1 LHRLNLSYTIRI
13 SHPRWRGDGQKDFS
27 LCEDFMQNNRCLIQ
41 AVRIAVFGF
50 FGVVC
55 GAGRFA
61 WAEETLAAP
70 DVSTAAP
77 VAETAQEVP
86 AMSQE
91 TPAMSQ
97 EGPTFV
103 GADTC
108 VSCHE
113 AQGAAFQNGLHNRTF
128 TSKKNIPFEKSCET
142 CHGPGSLH
150 VASGGDPSAPGFAT
164 LRSFRPKNARAD
176 TQACLACHQDS
187 ERSHWSS
194 GPHQRAGVTCFSCHS
209 VHSVKGEHGQ
219 LVKGTQRETC
229 YQCHGDVKGQM
240 RRSAHM
246 PVEEDKMTCSS
257 CHDPHGT
264 ATPKALKSQNVNQL
278 CYQCH
283 QDKRGP
289 HLWEHLPVRENCL
302 NCHS

>member
-1 LHRLNLSYTIRI
+1 
-13 SHPRWRGDGQKDFS
+13 
-27 LCEDFMQNNRCLIQ
+27 MQNNRCLIQ

-278 CYQCH
+278 WQFKQFSRTGRCSQ
-283 QDKRGP
+283 R
-289 HLWEHLPVRENCL
+289 
-302 NCHS
+302 